1 MPVLTP
7 LRWAVLTYL
16 SAHSGLWAQSS
27 AAPRWPRGWR
37 GWEDHCDSGRESG
50 GGFAAPP
57 PRHTHTPAERLGRG
71 GAAGVRRGDDF

>member
-7 LRWAVLTYL
+7 LRWAVLTYPG
-16 SAHSGLWAQSS
+16 AHSGLRAQSS

-57 PRHTHTPAERLGRG
+57 PRHTYTGPTIGPRRWRRCEARG
-71 GAAGVRRGDDF
+71 